1 MDGLGKGRG
10 RADGFLAVAHLNGD
24 GVVAVQDFLES
35 GSAGRLLKGQGRA
48 AGNAGAGLGGLA
60 VQLFGDGQGVAVGI
74 PDGVLPRKGCVL
86 LPQSC
91 AVRADGRC
99 SVDTDRAIV
108 RDHECRGKN
117 ESGANTIGV
126 VVPAVA
132 AGAIGVDVPDVVV
145 IVGARRA
152 QPPNGSGAAIVCN
165 TLAVTAGAVAK
176 VCQPHTVLREIAVV
190 AGRPANL
197 ITRQQEHFG
206 AQAICA
212 SGKAAAGTSAV
223 LVRDFHLLNSCP
235 DVAVDEVVERSVQVC
250 VDAGILV
257 GVIVAE
263 RGRCVDIL
271 HQQPRSVATRII
283 GAGVRV
289 ALLHNNKIFGRAV
302 DFDFDNAANGFRAQF
317 YVCHCYLLV
326 FVQAHGMISAG
337 RVFCDTERDRAL
349 CCTL

>member
-10 RADGFLAVAHLNGD
+10 RADGFLAVAHLNRQ
-24 GVVAVQDFLES
+24 GVVAIQDALEPC
-35 GSAGRLLKGQGRA
+35 GIGGLLKGQGRA

-74 PDGVLPRKGCVL
+74 PDGVLPRKGRVL

-126 VVPAVA
+126 AAPEEV
-132 AGAIGVDVPDVVV
+132 AGAIEADVPDVVV
-145 IVGARRA
+145 IVGERRA
-152 QPPNGSGAAIVCN
+152 QPPNGSGAAVVGN
-165 TLAVTAGAVAK
+165 TLAVAARAVAK
-176 VCQPHTVLREIAVV
+176 VRQPNTILGEIAVV

-206 AQAICA
+206 AQAVGA
-212 SGKAAAGTSAV
+212 GGKAAAGTSAV
-223 LVRDFHLLNSCP
+223 LVRNLYLFDGVADVTINQVEERTVQ
-235 DVAVDEVVERSVQVC
+235 VAVN
-250 VDAGILV
+250 AGILV
-257 GVIVAE
+257 GVIVVAE
-263 RGRCVDIL
+263 RGRGVDVL
-271 HQQPRSVATRII
+271 HQQPRSVAGII
-283 GAGVRV
+283 IDAGRL
-289 ALLHNNKIFGRAV
+289 ALLHNNKILGRAV

-349 CCTL
+349 CCFL

>member
-74 PDGVLPRKGCVL
+74 PDGVLPRKGRVL

-126 VVPAVA
+126 VVPVVV
-132 AGAIGVDVPDVVV
+132 AGAIGVDAPDVAA
-145 IVGARRA
+145 IVGVRRA

-206 AQAICA
+206 AQAVGA
-212 SGKAAAGTSAV
+212 GGKAAAGTSAV
-223 LVRDFHLLNSCP
+223 LVRNLYLFDGVADVTINQVEERTVQ
-235 DVAVDEVVERSVQVC
+235 VAVN
-250 VDAGILV
+250 AGILV

-263 RGRCVDIL
+263 RGRGVDVL
-271 HQQPRSVATRII
+271 HQKPSTVAAGII

-337 RVFCDTERDRAL
+337 RVFCDSERDRAL
-349 CCTL
+349 CCSL

>member
-74 PDGVLPRKGCVL
+74 PDGVLPRKGRVL
-86 LPQSC
+86 PPQSC

-126 VVPAVA
+126 VVPVDAV
-132 AGAIGVDVPDVVV
+132 GAIGDDVPDDVA
-145 IVGARRA
+145 IVGVRRA
-152 QPPNGSGAAIVCN
+152 QPPKGSGAAVVGD
-165 TLAVTAGAVAK
+165 TLAVAARAVAK
-176 VCQPHTVLREIAVV
+176 VRQPNTILGEIAVV

-197 ITRQQEHFG
+197 ITRQQEYFR
-206 AQAICA
+206 AQAIGA
-212 SGKAAAGTSAV
+212 GGKAAAGASAV

-235 DVAVDEVVERSVQVC
+235 DVAVDEVVECSVQVC

-257 GVIVAE
+257 GVTVAE
-263 RGRCVDIL
+263 CGRGVDVL
-271 HQQPRSVATRII
+271 HQQPSTVTAGII
-283 GAGVRV
+283 GTGIRV

-349 CCTL
+349 CCFL

>member
-24 GVVAVQDFLES
+24 GVIAVQDFLES

-74 PDGVLPRKGCVL
+74 PDGVLPRKGRVL

-99 SVDTDRAIV
+99 SVDTDRAVV

-117 ESGANTIGV
+117 ESGANTTGAVAPV
-126 VVPAVA
+126 VV
-132 AGAIGVDVPDVVV
+132 AGAIGADAPDVVV
-145 IVGARRA
+145 IVGERRA

-176 VCQPHTVLREIAVV
+176 VCQPHAVLREIAVV

-206 AQAICA
+206 AQAVGA
-212 SGKAAAGTSAV
+212 GGKAATGTSAV
-223 LVRDFHLLNSCP
+223 LIRNLDLLDSVANVRVNQ
-235 DVAVDEVVERSVQVC
+235 VEERTVQVC

-263 RGRCVDIL
+263 RGRCVDVL
-271 HQQPRSVATRII
+271 HQQPRSGATRII
-283 GAGVRV
+283 GAGIRI
-289 ALLHNNKIFGRAV
+289 ALLHDNKIFGRAV
-302 DFDFDNAANGFRAQF
+302 DLDFDNAANGFRAQF

-349 CCTL
+349 CCFL